1 MRIAARIAAL
11 ALAIAGCLPA
21 LAADQE
27 LDTGPATAAAS
38 AWLELLDGQR
48 YADSWEQ
55 ASTLFREATPKLQ
68 WETSAQSVRG
78 PLGPVNFRK
87 MRAANYARVLP
98 GAPEGEYVVIQ
109 YDTSFANRPNSTET
123 LTPSKEKDGTWK
135 VSGYYIR

>member
-1 MRIAARIAAL
+1 MKIASRIA

-38 AWLELLDGQR
+38 AWLALLDGQR
-48 YADSWEQ
+48 YADTWDE
-55 ASTLFREATPKLQ
+55 ASTLFRAATPKLQ

-78 PLGPVNFRK
+78 PLGPVNSRK

-123 LTPSKEKDGTWK
+123 VTPSKEKDGTWK